1 MEAKVRGEVTIFKFL
16 SVRVDMRLQ
25 EGNGIRK
32 LGRLDRAEEK
42 PTASPIV
49 VVEVTFRLDESLPT
63 TTLLPPVPQSTRLLR
78 RNHTTLTKY
87 NL

>member
-1 MEAKVRGEVTIFKFL
+1 LTETGGKAVEAKVRGEVAIFKFL

-42 PTASPIV
+42 PTAGPIV
-49 VVEVTFRLDESLPT
+49 VMEVKFGL
-63 TTLLPPVPQSTRLLR
+63 
-78 RNHTTLTKY
+78 
-87 NL
+87 